1 MLSKIIRLSCLA
13 LLTFSL
19 VGCLSFGPFSH
30 KQVKVLKKEG
40 FVLTDEGWSL
50 GLPER
55 LLFDF
60 NDSTIKPTH
69 ATEIQRL
76 SSQLHKYK
84 LDKVKIAGHTD
95 NVGNPEYNL
104 KLSEQRAQSVAEIFQ
119 NNGFNPQNMTI
130 IGKGSS
136 QPVED
141 NNTEE
146 HRAANRRVAVII
158 IP

>member
-1 MLSKIIRLSCLA
+1 M
-13 LLTFSL
+13 
-19 VGCLSFGPFSH
+19 
-30 KQVKVLKKEG
+30 
-40 FVLTDEGWSL
+40 
-50 GLPER
+50 
-55 LLFDF
+55 
-60 NDSTIKPTH
+60 
-69 ATEIQRL
+69 
-76 SSQLHKYK
+76 HKYK

-104 KLSEQRAQSVAEIFQ
+104 KLSEQRAQSVADIFQ
-119 NNGFNPQNMTI
+119 KSGFSQQNMTI
-130 IGKGSS
+130 LGRGSS